1 MANSIELEIPARPE
15 YVALAR
21 LVVSSLASAR
31 RDLTDDRVDDLK
43 VAVSEACTNAIEAHH
58 SADSDD
64 SVVIRC
70 AELDDRLEI
79 EIEDRGSGFDPESL
93 PEHPPV
99 TDPDRLNFER
109 GLGIPLIRTLVDDV
123 SISSSGEGTKVTMSM
138 TCAPVDLTAD
148 ADLDLDLD
156 FDFDFDL
163 ALDEPE
169 LGGASGG
176 GSSA

>member
-1 MANSIELEIPARPE
+1 LAAIELEIPARPE

-58 SADSDD
+58 SAESDD
-64 SVVIRC
+64 SVIVRC
-70 AELDDRLEI
+70 VEHDDRLDI
-79 EIEDRGSGFDPESL
+79 EIEDRGSGFDPEAL

-99 TDPDRLNFER
+99 TDPERLNFER

-123 SISSSGEGTKVTMSM
+123 LISSSGEGTKVTMSIN
-138 TCAPVDLTAD
+138 CGPADPLSDDADLELELD
-148 ADLDLDLD
+148 LDLDGDLDLDLG
-156 FDFDFDL
+156 
-163 ALDEPE
+163 EPE
-169 LGGASGG
+169 A
-176 GSSA
+176 